1 MKVRIPGSCPV
12 NLLCLDLG
20 RGFLEH
26 LRILTDIEVKRK
38 VCILQNMLGATMV
51 HVHLHSQ
58 FSLLV
63 AVHDIIN
70 MFISS
75 VSPQL
80 VKHCR

>member
-1 MKVRIPGSCPV
+1 MKVRITGSCPV

-38 VCILQNMLGATMV
+38 VCILQNMLGTAMV

-63 AVHDIIN
+63 AAHKHVHL
-70 MFISS
+70 
-75 VSPQL
+75 Q
-80 VKHCR
+80 C